1 MNLLY
6 ISHMR
11 SLKYHLLVLWFHALT
26 LSTYHVAARPAR
38 VVPQRSTL
46 MVSLWSPVTLYT
58 RNHLSSPANQVLN
71 FSILSSPL
79 YFSGGDT
86 LIFLISGSGPCS

>member
-6 ISHMR
+6 ISHTR
-11 SLKYHLLVLWFHALT
+11 SLKYHLLVLRFHA
-26 LSTYHVAARPAR
+26 STSSAYHVTARPAR

-46 MVSLWSPVTLYT
+46 MVSLCSPVTLYT
-58 RNHLSSPANQVLN
+58 QNHLSSPANQVSN
-71 FSILSSPL
+71 FSISSSPL